1 MYNIAIIGDRVSI
14 QGFLAL
20 GLETRE
26 ATTGEEA
33 AAHLLEMVKSE
44 KYAVIFVTEELLA
57 AMGDELLR
65 YKDLPLPAITA
76 IPGKNGATGYGM
88 TALKRATERAVG
100 TNLLFKDEPKEVS
113 DNG

>member
-20 GLETRE
+20 GLDARE
-26 ATTGEEA
+26 ARTGEEA
-33 AAHLLEMVKSE
+33 AALLSE
-44 KYAVIFVTEELLA
+44 LVRSERYAAIFVTEELFA
-57 AMGDELLR
+57 ALGEEIAR

-100 TNLLFKDEPKEVS
+100 TNLLFKD
-113 DNG
+113 

>member
-1 MYNIAIIGDRVSI
+1 MYNIAIMGDRVSI

-20 GLETRE
+20 GVATFE
-26 ATTGEEA
+26 ANTGEQA
-33 AAHLLEMVKSE
+33 APLLSELVKSE

-57 AMGDELLR
+57 ALGDELSR

-76 IPGKNGATGYGM
+76 IPGQKGATGYGM

-100 TNLLFKDEPKEVS
+100 TNLLFKD
-113 DNG
+113 